1 MADMLVNPNTLPA
14 KADMTVRAD
23 GSLDLANF
31 VGEILPSTDPVL
43 VSLGGSLKEYQ
54 KLRRD
59 DQVAALMQQRQ
70 DKLVES
76 EWEVVPGGEDAR
88 DKAAADFLRDNLNAI
103 QFDQASRKMH
113 GTVLYGYGVAECLW
127 GRDGN
132 SVYLADIKVR
142 APWRFGF
149 GKDGQLKL
157 IVQIPPH
164 AAAQILAD
172 HLGR

>member
-1 MADMLVNPNTLPA
+1 M
-14 KADMTVRAD
+14 
-23 GSLDLANF
+23 
-31 VGEILPSTDPVL
+31 
-43 VSLGGSLKEYQ
+43 
-54 KLRRD
+54 
-59 DQVAALMQQRQ
+59 
-70 DKLVES
+70 ES

-132 SVYLADIKVR
+132 SVYLADHQGAR
-142 APWRFGF
+142 ALAIRFRQGRTT
-149 GKDGQLKL
+149 QTHSANR
-157 IVQIPPH
+157 ISPH